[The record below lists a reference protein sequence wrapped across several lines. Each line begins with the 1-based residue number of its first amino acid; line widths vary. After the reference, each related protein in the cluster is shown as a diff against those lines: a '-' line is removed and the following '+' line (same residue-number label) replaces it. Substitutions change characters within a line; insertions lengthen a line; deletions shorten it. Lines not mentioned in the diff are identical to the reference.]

1 MAVESPN
8 KSAISPLR
16 FFNRTARV
24 NQEGISVFKEKLVQ
38 IDSSFKKILSVK
50 DRTIDTSKMEE
61 EESQRQE
68 KEKKLEAGK
77 FFVRGVG
84 KLANAIPGKNTIQ
97 KFLLFMAFGWL
108 FNTFSKYFG
117 QLSGPLSKLIT
128 GSVGIIDAFS
138 KIAFGIFDGF
148 ATFVDIGYKT
158 WDVIR
163 GTGDSQKLQSALNN
177 VLLDIDSF
185 FGGILSLLGIVER
198 PPEQQAQP
206 GMTPGTPGGA
216 PSGPGGPS
224 PSSGNLPRVPQQG
237 QAPPSSQT
245 PQAPPA
251 QVSGGIIPSQAAIT
265 SGYGAQEGFR
275 KKPHSG
281 IDYGYPVGTPIS
293 LVKGG
298 IVVEAAMGD
307 NGGYG
312 NFVLIRHSDGKYSMF
327 NHLDKIYVQKG
338 QKISGSQGNAPVIGT
353 IGNSGF
359 STGPHLDYK
368 VATKWDGYNP
378 SGFINPTSYQDSV
391 FRIGADVKVKPSQIQ
406 KLGKKN
412 GKEGIIVNGQ
422 WRAKPWTKD
431 EKERYSRVSGQEQQ
445 QFGEGK
451 KGSTSS
457 GDLFEIIA
465 GGEGGYNS
473 VNRGYAGDTP
483 GGASSVFGKPLTE
496 MTVGEIVASQ
506 KSGKVFAVGK
516 YQIIPGT
523 MTGFLRQMGISNS
536 AKFDAATQEK
546 FKDYVINIKRPEVG
560 RYIRGESSNRAEA
573 VQELAR
579 EFASVGL
586 AYSEAGRARG
596 ESRYAGSA
604 GNRASI
610 SPESVE
616 AALDRA
622 RSGGATISQSSSKST
637 PTSQASAQAAQEYA
651 ASKGKYYS
659 STTKKTYGSYS
670 EALKDPEVQKAA
682 TKPERW
688 ATDPRGWFGMKGG
701 GIVGD
706 IPKQTKSTDVS
717 SLSSYP
723 SYSPESEE
731 SMKVLIQPVIIK
743 VPTPS
748 GKSRSSDFPVSVSV
762 NNSMSNLSNLSQG

>member
-24 NQEGISVFKEKLVQ
+24 NQEGISVFKQKLVQ

-216 PSGPGGPS
+216 PSGPGRPS

-237 QAPPSSQT
+237 QGAPAPT
-245 PQAPPA
+245 PQAPPS

-431 EKERYSRVSGQEQQ
+431 EKERYSRVSGQQEQGQ
-445 QFGEGK
+445 SQ
-451 KGSTSS
+451 GSSP
-457 GDLFEIIA
+457 
-465 GGEGGYNS
+465 
-473 VNRGYAGDTP
+473 RGRSTAVAGD
-483 GGASSVFGKPLTE
+483 AVDKAVLDFISK
-496 MTVGEIVASQ
+496 GEASQ
-506 KSGKVFAVGK
+506 SDPYGGFNTSRGRTEGRAVDKTIGWLAQNAQGAIGRYQHMPEFLLSRAKAAGFNENTKFTPEVQDQITLNFLRTSHSYDAWKSGKISDEDFLAK
-516 YQIIPGT
+516 LSPTWRAIPQGPKNAAALGGSPDGT
-523 MTGFLRQMGISNS
+523 YNDR
-536 AKFDAATQEK
+536 D
-546 FKDYVINIKRPEVG
+546 
-560 RYIRGESSNRAEA
+560 SS
-573 VQELAR
+573 
-579 EFASVGL
+579 
-586 AYSEAGRARG
+586 
-596 ESRYAGSA
+596 
-604 GNRASI
+604 GNRSSRKWSTALSDLR
-610 SPESVE
+610 STRSATES
-616 AALDRA
+616 A
-622 RSGGATISQSSSKST
+622 KST
-637 PTSQASAQAAQEYA
+637 PTSQASAQSAQEYA

-659 STTKKTYGSYS
+659 STTGKTYGSYS

>member
-24 NQEGISVFKEKLVQ
+24 NQEGISVFKQKLVQ

-224 PSSGNLPRVPQQG
+224 PSSGNLPRVPKPGQG
-237 QAPPSSQT
+237 APVPT
-245 PQAPPA
+245 PQAPPS
-251 QVSGGIIPSQAAIT
+251 QVSGGIIPSKARIT
-265 SGYGAQEGFR
+265 STYGSQEGFR
-275 KKPHSG
+275 KKPHTG
-281 IDYGYPVGTPIS
+281 IDYGYDVGTPIS
-293 LVKGG
+293 IVKSGV
-298 IVVEAAMGD
+298 VVEASTGY

-312 NFVLIRHSDGKYSMF
+312 NFILVQHSNGTYSMF
-327 NHLDKIYVQKG
+327 NHLDQIYVKKG
-338 QKISGSQGNAPVIGT
+338 QKINATTGNAPVIGT

-359 STGPHLDYK
+359 STGPHLDFK
-368 VATKWDGYNP
+368 VATKWDGYSP
-378 SGFINPTSYQDSV
+378 SGFVDPRSYQDSV
-391 FRIGADVKVKPSQIQ
+391 FRIGGDVKVKPSQVQ
-406 KLGKKN
+406 KLAKKN
-412 GKEGIIVNGQ
+412 GKEGVMIDGQ
-422 WRAKPWTKD
+422 WRAKPWTND
-431 EKERYSRVSGQEQQ
+431 EKERYSRVSGQEQSQ
-445 QFGEGK
+445 QQQVS
-451 KGSTSS
+451 STSGIHKKALDVIGKYES
-457 GDLFEIIA
+457 DSV
-465 GGEGGYNS
+465 GGYNA
-473 VNRGYAGDTP
+473 VNQIGTNNGRGTLGFSGDIRNMKQH
-483 GGASSVFGKPLTE
+483 GGRSLTD
-496 MTVGEIVASQ
+496 MTIAEILALQSEE
-506 KSGKVFAVGK
+506 S
-516 YQIIPGT
+516 
-523 MTGFLRQMGISNS
+523 ISNS
-536 AKFDAATQEK
+536 EWVAKGKLHA
-546 FKDYVINIKRPEVG
+546 VG
-560 RYIRGESSNRAEA
+560 RYQFI
-573 VQELAR
+573 
-579 EFASVGL
+579 
-586 AYSEAGRARG
+586 
-596 ESRYAGSA
+596 
-604 GNRASI
+604 GNTL
-610 SPESVE
+610 PGVV
-616 AALDRA
+616 A
-622 RSGGATISQSSSKST
+622 RSGIPTNTKFTPEVQDRLAIQYLKEAGLGAWVGPSDRATESERLIVEQAKNTPFSVRAVPKSSAKST